1 MPPRKQEG
9 REGAVVPRSHRTE
22 GTLDMELGPDE
33 DREEEAGNPG
43 SGFQRSSIQATGS
56 TRGSNMKLTDKCHQ
70 ASGLHRCASLAWL
83 GSALSSMQGQMGS
96 GIPKTPG
103 IFNHTPGT
111 LRGVFA
117 SHSTGH
123 ELHVKRMSLQ
133 DSSCAKLE
141 PFRKCCREGPV

>member
-1 MPPRKQEG
+1 MKTERKKQE
-9 REGAVVPRSHRTE
+9 
-22 GTLDMELGPDE
+22 TLVLDFSAQVYKPQD
-33 DREEEAGNPG
+33 
-43 SGFQRSSIQATGS
+43 S
-56 TRGSNMKLTDKCHQ
+56 TRGSHMKLTDKCHQ

-96 GIPKTPG
+96 GIPKTTG

-123 ELHVKRMSLQ
+123 ELHAKRMSLQ